1 MSRPSS
7 TVGRV
12 VRVSC
17 ERYFARLEERG
28 GVVLRLVRGDAAHT
42 FDCDITVTLTC
53 LKLILQERL

>member
-7 TVGRV
+7 TLGR

-28 GVVLRLVRGDAAHT
+28 GVVLRLVKGDAAHT
-42 FDCDITVTLTC
+42 FDCGIAITLTY
-53 LKLILQERL
+53 LKRIL